1 MNPIT
6 RFLRAQAERLA
17 SVRASALGLVPD
29 LLLIAGAALVAYG
42 AGLIYRPAGFI
53 TAGVLLLVAGVLASR
68 SPD

>member
-17 SVRASALGLVPD
+17 SVRAYALGLVPD

-53 TAGVLLLVAGVLASR
+53 TAGLLLLLAGVLASR